1 MTENRTRIRFSSP
14 ARGFVNRLSG
24 TTLLTILT
32 LALLPACDGSGGE
45 AQQPPQDTPEAQEG
59 ETFDLAALGFNEG
72 AMEEAT
78 VWVVEFSD
86 FGCVYCARFHAET
99 YPELYREFV
108 TAGEVAWK
116 YIPVT
121 IAGFPNADVAAQAG
135 ICAGFQDNFA
145 PLRDRLY
152 EEREAWMSA
161 DDAGPLLQGYAR
173 DVGLDEEDFLTCMTG
188 TEAREKLE
196 EGNRV
201 AQQIGV
207 SGTPTFIVQGFPV
220 QGAPPLDAFQEVLRD
235 LVTRGREGGDR

>member
-1 MTENRTRIRFSSP
+1 MTENRTEIRFFSR
-14 ARGFVNRLSG
+14 ARRWISRLPG
-24 TTLLTILT
+24 TTFLTILT

-45 AQQPPQDTPEAQEG
+45 AQQPPQDPPAAQEG
-59 ETFDLAALGFNEG
+59 ETFDLALLGFNEG
-72 AMEEAT
+72 NMEESV

-86 FGCVYCARFHAET
+86 FGCIYCARFHTET

-116 YIPVT
+116 YVPVT

-135 ICAGFQDNFA
+135 ICAGLQDNFA
-145 PLRDRLY
+145 PLRDRLF

-161 DDAGPLLQGYAR
+161 ENAGPLMQGYAR
-173 DVGLDEEDFLTCMTG
+173 DVGLDEGSFIQCLTG

-196 EGNRV
+196 EANRV
-201 AQQIGV
+201 ARQIGV
-207 SGTPTFIVQGFPV
+207 SGTPTFIVHGFPV

-235 LVTRGREGGDR
+235 LVAQGREGGDR